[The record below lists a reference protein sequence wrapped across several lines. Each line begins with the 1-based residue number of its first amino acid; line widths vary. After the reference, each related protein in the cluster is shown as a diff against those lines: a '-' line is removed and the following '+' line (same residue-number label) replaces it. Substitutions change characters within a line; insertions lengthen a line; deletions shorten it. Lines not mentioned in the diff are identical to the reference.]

1 MDKNNGKDIY
11 DDEVDFSYI
20 ALRSD
25 KLRVG
30 IIGGGKAG
38 AIKARHFVKNKCYV
52 EILSMTFDNNIIKL
66 AECEPERLKLITDSF
81 NFKFLEDKHLI
92 IIALDDEGLR
102 NKIKKY
108 CDDNFKLYIDSACS
122 TEGMGAVP
130 MEQST
135 KNITFALN
143 TKHGNPK
150 GAILLSNKVKKLLEE
165 YDDFIKFIAKIR
177 NKAKELPEYK
187 RDIIEFICN
196 DTFKEAFDQGKSE
209 SALKTKFSKEIV
221 DYLLDFK

>member
-1 MDKNNGKDIY
+1 MDNDNRKDIY
-11 DDEVDFSYI
+11 DEKINFSYI

-30 IIGGGKAG
+30 IIGGGRAG
-38 AIKARHFVKNKCYV
+38 TIKARHFVKNKCYV
-52 EILSMTFDNNIIKL
+52 EILSMTFDNNIIEL
-66 AECEPERLKLITDSF
+66 AKCEPERLKLINDSF
-81 NFKFLEDKHLI
+81 KFEFLRDKHLI
-92 IIALDDEGLR
+92 IIALENEELK

-108 CDDNFKLYIDSACS
+108 CEDNFKIYIDSACF

-135 KNITFALN
+135 KNITFAIN
-143 TKHGNPK
+143 TKQGNPK

-165 YDDFIKFIAKIR
+165 YDDFIEFIAKIR
-177 NKAKELPEYK
+177 SRAKELPEYK

-196 DTFKEAFDQGKSE
+196 DTFKEAFNKGESE
-209 SALKTKFSKEIV
+209 SALSSNFSKEIAE
-221 DYLLDFK
+221 YLLDFK